1 MPGITIEY
9 GDAPFTRPALTTTA
23 GGNGRV
29 STSQF
34 IVGNS
39 AYTNFSGSGFI
50 SVANSPTL
58 ALGTGNFTIEGW
70 FYLTSYGSG
79 AGLFYDFRTADSTI
93 APALAH
99 EGAPGLLGYAVQ
111 NTYYISTSK
120 PPLNTWTNIA
130 VVRNGSTTTM
140 YVGGNSVGSFTDNFN
155 YVLPGPAI
163 IGQRYSGGIFP
174 FIGFID
180 EFRISNSARYTAN
193 YTPSTTAFVNDANTR
208 LLLHME
214 GANGSTSF
222 PDDNSSYLVSTGG
235 ITLSGGITIT
245 Y

>member
-1 MPGITIEY
+1 MGINLQY
-9 GDAPFTRPALTTTA
+9 GNVPTATRTALTTTA

-39 AYTNFSGSGFI
+39 SYTNFSGDGFI

-70 FYLTSYGSG
+70 YRLTSVG
-79 AGLFYDFRTADSTI
+79 AGASLYFDSRTTDTTV
-93 APALAH
+93 APVLAA
-99 EGAPGLLGYAVQ
+99 EGSNIGYAVGAA
-111 NTYYISTSK
+111 YYIQTPRPS
-120 PPLNTWTNIA
+120 LDTWVNVAI
-130 VVRNGSTTTM
+130 VRNGSTTRM

-155 YVLPGPAI
+155 YVAPGPFI
-163 IGQRYSGGIFP
+163 IGQRFSGGIFP

-193 YTPSTTAFVNDANTR
+193 YTPSTTAFVNDANTV

-222 PDDNSSYLVSTGG
+222 PDDNISVGQAG
-235 ITLSGGITIT
+235 ITLSGGVTIT